1 MCDFSHFLT
10 LQEKSMSNL
19 AIEMFGDDVEW
30 NRKIELMEFVE
41 GIYTPKPKASV
52 LKFQRRKNPTG
63 FGERHQNH
71 EWHCHDERAIN
82 TMAKRLGAKAP
93 TVEEGLAEYEATRSL
108 SGYSEANPAYADCAQ
123 EYSSFQYCQ
132 EFVDA
137 QQQMERYGRFLLNHG
152 YVAFDEQSHYYDDL
166 VSFEFLPR
174 DGHVPQAWKEF
185 QREEQRKEYAGYLAY
200 CEDKGMLC
208 DEAFD
213 DDEVVELQPEYSD
226 TENMF
231 EGDLFFDTDDGE
243 ERIWPDDQRYIERQL
258 SGALFDDEEC
268 HFPPSQEVRFDTLGA
283 VAARNLQGFGV

>member
-1 MCDFSHFLT
+1 
-10 LQEKSMSNL
+10 MSNL

-30 NRKIELMEFVE
+30 AEVCALADFVE

-52 LKFQRRKNPTG
+52 LKFGRRKNPTG

-71 EWHCHDERAIN
+71 EWHCHDERAMN
-82 TMAKRLGAKAP
+82 TMAKRMGAKAP
-93 TVEEGLAEYEATRSL
+93 TVEEGLAEYEETRSL
-108 SGYSEANPAYADCAQ
+108 EGYSEANPAYAECAKEYCLSQLSQ
-123 EYSSFQYCQ
+123 EYADQ
-132 EFVDA
+132 

-152 YVAFDEQSHYYDDL
+152 YVAFYEQSHYYDDL

-174 DGHVPQAWKEF
+174 DGYMPKAWEEF

-200 CEDKGMLC
+200 CEDHGMLC
-208 DEAFD
+208 DEGD
-213 DDEVVELQPEYSD
+213 DIIEVDPEFSE

-268 HFPPSQEVRFDTLGA
+268 HFPPSQEVRFDTLGS